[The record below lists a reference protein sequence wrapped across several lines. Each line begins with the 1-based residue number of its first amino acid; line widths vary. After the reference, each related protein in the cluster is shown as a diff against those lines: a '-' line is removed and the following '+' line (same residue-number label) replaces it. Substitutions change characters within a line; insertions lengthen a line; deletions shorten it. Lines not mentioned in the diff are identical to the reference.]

1 MNRLEST
8 NRLSTTRL
16 EDSGRY
22 AVYYAPDVKSDWWLF
37 GNRWL
42 GRDPLEGNLLDQP
55 EVPGVAP
62 QRLAE
67 LTMDARRY
75 GLHATLK
82 PPFRLAPDS
91 DLAQLDASIV
101 RLAAMQRPFALGRI
115 EVGML
120 GHFIALQ
127 LKDVPHEL
135 VDLANDC
142 VQQLDA
148 FRRAAPE
155 SELTRRRGAGLTG
168 RQDEL
173 LQRWGYPYVLSE
185 WRFHMTLTGPVGRSE
200 AAELLAWLRPHVE
213 RLNWTPLVVDGLCLF
228 EEAFPGAPFR
238 LRRRYGFDGS
248 VIDYGLGAPVTDLR

>member
-1 MNRLEST
+1 MNRPESPD
-8 NRLSTTRL
+8 RRSTACT
-16 EDSGRY
+16 EGKVRY
-22 AVYYAPDVKSDWWLF
+22 AVYYAPDVDSDWWLF

-42 GRDPLEGNLLDQP
+42 GRDPLAGTPLDQP
-55 EVPGVAP
+55 DLPGVAP
-62 QRLAE
+62 QRLAD
-67 LTMDARRY
+67 LTADARRY

-91 DLAQLDASIV
+91 DLTQLDASIV

-127 LKDVPHEL
+127 LKDMPHEL
-135 VDLANDC
+135 VDLASDC
-142 VQQLDA
+142 VQLLDA

-155 SELTRRRGAGLTG
+155 SEIARRRSAGLTAT
-168 RQDEL
+168 QDEL

-200 AAELLAWLRPHVE
+200 AVELLAWLRPHVE

-228 EEAFPGAPFR
+228 EETFPGAPFR

-248 VIDYGLGAPVTDLR
+248 VIDFGLGAPVTDLR